1 MRLILNEDAGA
12 FRKGEEFI
20 QLDTMTLGDGREL
33 YLVEHCRTGARDIF
47 FHSRFIPKLLT
58 SEEYARI
65 EELNK

>member
-12 FRKGEEFI
+12 FRKGEEVI
-20 QLDTMTLGDGREL
+20 HLKTLTLNDGREL
-33 YLVEHCRTGARDIF
+33 YLVEHCRTVARDTF
-47 FHSRFIPKLLT
+47 FPRRFIPKLLT

>member
-1 MRLILNEDAGA
+1 MRLILNEDAGG

-20 QLDTMTLGDGREL
+20 QLDTITLGDGREL
-33 YLVEHCRTGARDIF
+33 YMVEHCRTGAGNTFSPRK
-47 FHSRFIPKLLT
+47 FIPKLLT

>member
-20 QLDTMTLGDGREL
+20 HLNTLTLGDGIEL
-33 YLVEHCRTGARDIF
+33 YIVKHCRTGAGDTF
-47 FHSRFIPKLLT
+47 FPRMFIPQLLT

>member
-1 MRLILNEDAGA
+1 MRLILNEDAGG

-20 QLDTMTLGDGREL
+20 HLNTFTLGDGREL
-33 YLVEHCRTGARDIF
+33 YLVEHCRTGARDTF
-47 FHSRFIPKLLT
+47 FPRRFIPKLLT